1 MYEENKWARRIKHL
15 KARRLCRKPRST
27 WIVNGRTDKWW
38 ENIVNGDAPDSVWKK
53 NFRMS
58 KQSFYNLVD
67 KLHPVIGPKPNTPNY
82 RFLTTEK
89 KLAATLYYLKDTG
102 SLWMTANTFGIHQ
115 CTVTKIITQVCHAI
129 NSVLGSI
136 YLHLPRDVNEMREN
150 ASDFELKFGMTQ
162 AFGCIDGTHIAVK
175 RPTDNSQD
183 FFNYKQFFS
192 INAQAVCDSNGYFM
206 DVECRWPG
214 SVHDAKVFANSSV
227 CENLNNANLPIT
239 YISLLPGYEAIPNYI
254 IGDPAYPLTK
264 FCMKEY
270 QSCTTNGQVI
280 FNSMLRSA
288 RNQIECAFG
297 RLKARWG
304 FLRRKVDLKFES
316 IPTVVY
322 SCFVLHNYCERNKDC
337 GLDEDEVQF
346 QIKRHLEDENDVP
359 NVPDQVYSHNN
370 SEGELVRSVLTEYI
384 THNLPDHYL

>member
-1 MYEENKWARRIKHL
+1 MAPVNMKKLVMMVFFQFGLLLTLIIQCYGTVIAYQLLQAKRTLLVNAYLCTRKNKWARRIKHL

-136 YLHLPRDVNEMREN
+136 YLHLPRDVNER
-150 ASDFELKFGMTQ
+150 K
-162 AFGCIDGTHIAVK
+162 
-175 RPTDNSQD
+175 
-183 FFNYKQFFS
+183 S
-192 INAQAVCDSNGYFM
+192 IG
-206 DVECRWPG
+206 
-214 SVHDAKVFANSSV
+214 
-227 CENLNNANLPIT
+227 I
-239 YISLLPGYEAIPNYI
+239 
-254 IGDPAYPLTK
+254 
-264 FCMKEY
+264 
-270 QSCTTNGQVI
+270 
-280 FNSMLRSA
+280 
-288 RNQIECAFG
+288 
-297 RLKARWG
+297 
-304 FLRRKVDLKFES
+304 
-316 IPTVVY
+316 
-322 SCFVLHNYCERNKDC
+322 
-337 GLDEDEVQF
+337 
-346 QIKRHLEDENDVP
+346 
-359 NVPDQVYSHNN
+359 
-370 SEGELVRSVLTEYI
+370 
-384 THNLPDHYL
+384 